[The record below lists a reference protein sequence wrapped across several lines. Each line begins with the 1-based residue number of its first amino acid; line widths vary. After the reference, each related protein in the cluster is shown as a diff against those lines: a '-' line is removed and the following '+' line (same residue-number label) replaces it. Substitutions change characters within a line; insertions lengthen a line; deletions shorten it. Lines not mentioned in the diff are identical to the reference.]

1 MSTQHHTRRG
11 RSRERGSPA
20 PHDRP
25 SVAVGERNRCR
36 SHVLLVDDDRDVRE
50 TLAALLEFEGYH
62 VIAAS
67 NGQEA
72 LSLLQ
77 TGPPPSLILLDLL
90 MPVMDGFEFR
100 RLQRAHS
107 SWASLP
113 TVVMTA
119 VDDPVIETSM
129 VGAVECL
136 TKPFDVAHLL
146 ALVAR
151 FCA

>member
-1 MSTQHHTRRG
+1 MSTQHNTRRG
-11 RSRERGSPA
+11 GSRERGSPT

-25 SVAVGERNRCR
+25 SLAVGERNTSC

-50 TLAALLEFEGYH
+50 TLAALLELEGYH
-62 VIAAS
+62 VIAAT

-100 RLQRAHS
+100 RHQRAHPA
-107 SWASLP
+107 WASLP

-136 TKPFDVAHLL
+136 RKPFDVAHLL

>member
-1 MSTQHHTRRG
+1 VSG
-11 RSRERGSPA
+11 RDTS
-20 PHDRP
+20 
-25 SVAVGERNRCR
+25 R
-36 SHVLLVDDDRDVRE
+36 SHVLLVDDDPDVRE
-50 TLAALLEFEGYH
+50 TVAALLELEGYR
-62 VIAAS
+62 VTVAV

-72 LSLLQ
+72 LCLLQ
-77 TGPPPSLILLDLL
+77 IGPPPSLILLDLL

-100 RLQRAHS
+100 RHQRAHPA
-107 SWASLP
+107 WASLP